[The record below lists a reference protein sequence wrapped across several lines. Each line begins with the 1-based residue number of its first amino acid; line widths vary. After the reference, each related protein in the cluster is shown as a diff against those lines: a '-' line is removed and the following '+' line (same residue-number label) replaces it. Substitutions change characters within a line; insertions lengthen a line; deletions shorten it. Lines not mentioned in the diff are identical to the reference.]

1 MSCKLQAIYP
11 SLQTRGSVGS
21 LGLLRDIGTGAD
33 YASGVIG
40 LTQIGMLEYRK
51 SLPLSSKIG
60 TFSRYLGYASQ
71 SLGYVGY
78 AGGAASVYLDYKLW
92 QSEKIGLG
100 RFGYRTGSLVL
111 SIYTGAAIGGPL
123 GAVGG
128 AAVGGIS
135 VGCEYTYDNVLQP
148 LWREV
153 NYQIW
158 NFENALKNG
167 WYPGR

>member
-1 MSCKLQAIYP
+1 MK
-11 SLQTRGSVGS
+11 G
-21 LGLLRDIGTGAD
+21 IGTGAD
-33 YASGVIG
+33 YASVVIG
-40 LTQIGMLEYRK
+40 LIQIGMLEYRM

-60 TFSRYLGYASQ
+60 TFSSFSNIYRDLGVASKT
-71 SLGYVGY
+71 LGGVGYVG
-78 AGGAASVYLDYKLW
+78 GGIGVYLDYKSL
-92 QSEKIGLG
+92 QSGEISLG
-100 RFGYRTGSLVL
+100 RFGYRTGSLVA
-111 SIYTGAAIGGPL
+111 SIYTGAAIGGPW

-135 VGCEYTYDNVLQP
+135 IGCEYIYDNMLQP

-167 WYPGR
+167 WYPGI